1 MGGYNYRAAAISFT
15 TLVEDFPDSEKS
27 DEYMLMVIKSYYKFA
42 QLSVIDKQV
51 ERYEK
56 VISTC
61 ADFSDRFPNS
71 KMSQEVSDFKT
82 LSETNIKTSRNE

>member
-1 MGGYNYRAAAISFT
+1 
-15 TLVEDFPDSEKS
+15 
-27 DEYMLMVIKSYYKFA
+27 ML
-42 QLSVIDKQV
+42 LTKQV

-82 LSETNIKTSRNE
+82 LSETNIKKKTQK